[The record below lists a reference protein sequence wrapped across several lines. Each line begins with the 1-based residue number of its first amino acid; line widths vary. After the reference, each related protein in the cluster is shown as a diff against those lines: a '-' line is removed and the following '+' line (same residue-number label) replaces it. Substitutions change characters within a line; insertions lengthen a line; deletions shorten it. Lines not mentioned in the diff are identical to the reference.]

1 MFSNRIKV
9 VSSLEK
15 ISDRFKPFTLVLSDP
30 EGLNPRIKGEE
41 KKKEPF
47 EQPHKRNSGYE
58 SEEREIEP
66 GEKPKV
72 KNKRRLGSRGNVAGR
87 VKGWLQRLSI
97 REMLDLR
104 E

>member
-1 MFSNRIKV
+1 M
-9 VSSLEK
+9 EK
-15 ISDRFKPFTLVLSDP
+15 ISDGFKPFTLVLSDP
-30 EGLNPRIKGEE
+30 ECLNPRIKGEE

-47 EQPHKRNSGYE
+47 ELPKQPHKRNSGYE

-97 REMLDLR
+97 REMLDLFLSITTTTDL
-104 E
+104 